1 MRDNDATSGQHVF
14 DHPQAQGK
22 TEIEPHRVGNDFSGK
37 AVATVERITVCHASS
52 SPIKPQVPLTLRCP
66 NSLFHCVPC
75 LFDIQFHGSSSSS
88 LVIGVVGNAG
98 KNGGKPWDSR
108 NIAPG

>member
-37 AVATVERITVCHASS
+37 AVATVERITVCHAS
-52 SPIKPQVPLTLRCP
+52 
-66 NSLFHCVPC
+66 
-75 LFDIQFHGSSSSS
+75 
-88 LVIGVVGNAG
+88 
-98 KNGGKPWDSR
+98 
-108 NIAPG
+108 

>member
-1 MRDNDATSGQHVF
+1 MPFIAESAARTLTDLVGESSSEFLCPQPDRLMRDNDATSGQHVF

-52 SPIKPQVPLTLRCP
+52 SPIKPQVRKLYDARIRH
-66 NSLFHCVPC
+66 SWM
-75 LFDIQFHGSSSSS
+75 
-88 LVIGVVGNAG
+88 A
-98 KNGGKPWDSR
+98 KPR
-108 NIAPG
+108 RL